1 MIKDFRRIKTVLL
14 VSSSMF
20 SEPLRPLEAQEDLG
34 LGSTVGEDG
43 FYSLANLVTLE
54 DML

>member
-1 MIKDFRRIKTVLL
+1 MKKVLL
-14 VSSSMF
+14 VTSSMF
-20 SEPLRPLEAQEDLG
+20 TEPLRPLEAQEDLG

-54 DML
+54 YVL